1 MVKHTIENGYWDSIS
16 NLELI
21 VDTLSTLYRKKEEK
35 ILRVHEDYEQ
45 VHEWKNYMD
54 STVLI
59 IDIAILYL
67 DIQINLCISNLI
79 TIKED
84 KVGGE
89 IEEFVNS
96 LQKNK

>member
-1 MVKHTIENGYWDSIS
+1 MIKHTIENGYWDSIS
-16 NLELI
+16 KLEI
-21 VDTLSTLYRKKEEK
+21 VVDTLSSLYRSKEDKK
-35 ILRVHEDYEQ
+35 LNSHEDYSQ

-84 KVGGE
+84 KVARE
-89 IEEFVNS
+89 I
-96 LQKNK
+96 